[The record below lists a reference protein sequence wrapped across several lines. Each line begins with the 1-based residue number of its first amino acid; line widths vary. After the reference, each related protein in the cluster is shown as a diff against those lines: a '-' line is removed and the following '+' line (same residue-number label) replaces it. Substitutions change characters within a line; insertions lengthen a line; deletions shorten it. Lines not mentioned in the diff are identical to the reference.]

1 MGIIFCGLF
10 LLSGGF
16 LHFPFPWKFSFSRGT
31 VQRPTG
37 SLALAF
43 ASFLNL
49 VLKYGRLSQRHLATV
64 HLAPPA
70 CSATFWAIRNTN
82 KNGNELTETDWAAI
96 DGGFLF
102 LYSSRQG
109 FVFLSP
115 CTVRSL
121 IYSLFL
127 FAGISARKKW
137 CETFFLLQLSFLSFR
152 SVCALYHFF
161 PTLDRSLSEQKR
173 HLFSPYL
180 VSGRPK
186 NAFSPLPISPARIWR
201 PLPDISRRF
210 CFLASFFRVSFLA
223 RPPWERSERARA
235 VSERATSRETELLLL
250 SSRA

>member
-16 LHFPFPWKFSFSRGT
+16 LHFPFPWKFFFSRGT

-127 FAGISARKKW
+127 FAGISARKNGAKHFFFFNSPSCRSGVFARFIISSQPW
-137 CETFFLLQLSFLSFR
+137 IDFFLSNR
-152 SVCALYHFF
+152 DICF
-161 PTLDRSLSEQKR
+161 P
-173 HLFSPYL
+173 H
-180 VSGRPK
+180 
-186 NAFSPLPISPARIWR
+186 I
-201 PLPDISRRF
+201 
-210 CFLASFFRVSFLA
+210 
-223 RPPWERSERARA
+223 
-235 VSERATSRETELLLL
+235 
-250 SSRA
+250 